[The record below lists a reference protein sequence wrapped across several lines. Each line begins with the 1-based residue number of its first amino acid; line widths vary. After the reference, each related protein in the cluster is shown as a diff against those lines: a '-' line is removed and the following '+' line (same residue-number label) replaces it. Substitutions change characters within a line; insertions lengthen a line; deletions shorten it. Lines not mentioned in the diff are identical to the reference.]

1 MRLLS
6 FAVGDYAS
14 YGAVNGDG
22 IVDLG
27 RLLGEQY
34 PTLGA
39 VLRGGEL
46 HRGDARS
53 ARTSKP
59 TISLAEI
66 RYLPTVPDPEK
77 IICIGINYGN
87 RNAEYKDG
95 AEAPKY
101 PSVFMRTPGSLVG
114 HLEPII
120 NPPESEQLDY
130 EGEIVLVIG
139 KAGPPHRG
147 SGCVAARRWARA
159 DERRLGARL
168 AAPFEVQRDAGQELR
183 ALRQLRSVA
192 RHGRR
197 DLGRRRELHLTTRVN
212 GELRQDDTTANLI
225 FPFARL
231 IEYLSS
237 FMRLTPGDLIATGT
251 PTGAGAR
258 FDPPKYLRGGDTVE
272 VHVPE
277 LGTLTQRGRRRGAS
291 GSAAMPFVILALVL
305 LVLTVLPGLWVQ
317 SVMRR
322 YREPANRYPR
332 TGGQT
337 ARHLLDALGLRNVAT
352 EVTERGDHYDPLA
365 KVVRLSADNFNGRSL
380 TAVTIAAHEVGHALQ
395 DARGF
400 GPLALAY
407 APRAMGGAHREG
419 RRRHAAVVA
428 ARRSADTLA
437 VSWV

>member
-6 FAVGDYAS
+6 FAVGDYVS

-46 HRGDARS
+46 HRAMSLGG
-53 ARTSKP
+53 TSKP

-66 RYLPTVPDPEK
+66 RYLPTVTDPEK
-77 IICIGINYGN
+77 IVCIGINYPD

-114 HLEPII
+114 HLEPIV
-120 NPPESEQLDY
+120 NPPESNQLDY

-139 KAGPPHRG
+139 KAGRRIAAADAWQHVAGLALMNEG
-147 SGCVAARRWARA
+147 SVRDWLRHSKFNVTPGKNFERSGSFGPWLVTA
-159 DERRLGARL
+159 DEIPG
-168 AAPFEVQRDAGQELR
+168 DASLQ
-183 ALRQLRSVA
+183 
-192 RHGRR
+192 
-197 DLGRRRELHLTTRVN
+197 LTTRVN
-212 GELRQDDTTANLI
+212 GELRQDDATANLI

-237 FMRLTPGDLIATGT
+237 FMRLMPGDLIATGT

-272 VHVPE
+272 IHVPE
-277 LGTLTQRGRRRGAS
+277 IGT
-291 GSAAMPFVILALVL
+291 
-305 LVLTVLPGLWVQ
+305 
-317 SVMRR
+317 
-322 YREPANRYPR
+322 
-332 TGGQT
+332 
-337 ARHLLDALGLRNVAT
+337 LRNV
-352 EVTERGDHYDPLA
+352 
-365 KVVRLSADNFNGRSL
+365 VVDETPG
-380 TAVTIAAHEVGHALQ
+380 
-395 DARGF
+395 
-400 GPLALAY
+400 
-407 APRAMGGAHREG
+407 
-419 RRRHAAVVA
+419 
-428 ARRSADTLA
+428 
-437 VSWV
+437 